1 MAEIGKVIGFKGD
14 LAIIEMKRL
23 EACAKCRACI
33 AGMEGK
39 SMFIEAENAC
49 NAEVDDWVEVE
60 LTPRG
65 FMTAVLVM
73 YGIPFVGFMIGVA
86 LGYVVVAPLVA
97 SFMNRDL
104 ATCLVGILGALIAFG
119 WIRSQK
125 ERWNKK
131 KYRPIAVRLTTEAE

>member
-1 MAEIGKVIGFKGD
+1 MAEKGKVVGFKGD

-23 EACAKCRACI
+23 EACAKCRACV

-49 NAEVDDWVEVE
+49 HAEVDDWVEVE
-60 LTPRG
+60 LTPQG

-86 LGYVVVAPLVA
+86 LGYLVVGPLTA

-104 ATCLVGILGALIAFG
+104 ATCLMGILGAFVAFV
-119 WIRSQK
+119 WIKSQ
-125 ERWNKK
+125 EQRWNSK
-131 KYRPIAVRLTTEAE
+131 KYRPIAVRLASE